1 MRNMFSPAKINLY
14 LNILGKRT
22 DGYHEL
28 DSIFLK
34 LDFGDDLE
42 FFEND
47 SGEISLETNSI
58 LNSPQRE
65 DFELVSEKGDFRKNI
80 LCKTF
85 EKAKSLKKIEKGV
98 HIRLTKRIP
107 TGGGLGGGSSNAAAL
122 LKYLFPEK
130 IPNPDKEFLQFA
142 GSIGA
147 DVPFFLYEK
156 SCVVRGIGEICEPRD
171 IHIPNE
177 GLLAVPKFSIPTKE
191 SFQSLKK
198 DLLKTPPSKSWKILN
213 EGDITQLNQ
222 GNLTFFREQFLNEFE
237 NFAFQIHPVLQE
249 LKHCFYDSGAV
260 FALMTG
266 TGACV
271 YSFWEKQKP
280 DLNQLRNQF
289 PEIQFISFH
298 VL

>member
-1 MRNMFSPAKINLY
+1 MFSPAKINLY
-14 LNILGKRT
+14 LNILGKRE

-34 LDFGDDLE
+34 LSFGDDLE

-47 SGEISLETNSI
+47 SGEISLETVSL
-58 LNSPQRE
+58 LNSPQKE
-65 DFELVSEKGDFRKNI
+65 DFELVSEKGDFTKNI
-80 LCKTF
+80 LYKAF
-85 EKAKSLKKIEKGV
+85 QKAKTLKEIEKGV

-122 LKYLFPEK
+122 LKYLFPERMK
-130 IPNPDKEFLQFA
+130 NPDKEFLQFA

-147 DVPFFLYEK
+147 DVPFFLYDK
-156 SCVVRGIGEICEPRD
+156 NCIVRGIGEICEPLD
-171 IHIPNE
+171 LHIPNQ

-191 SFQSLKK
+191 SFISLKK
-198 DLLKTPPSKSWKILN
+198 DLLKTLPSKSWKILN

-222 GNLTFFREQFLNEFE
+222 GNLSFFREQFLNEFE
-237 NFAFQIHPVLQE
+237 NYAFQLHPILQE
-249 LKHCFYDSGAV
+249 LKQCFYDSGAV
-260 FALMTG
+260 FTLMTG

-271 YSFWEKQKP
+271 YSFWDKQKP
-280 DLNQLRNQF
+280 DLSSLKGRF
-289 PEIQFISFH
+289 PEIQFISFY

>member
-1 MRNMFSPAKINLY
+1 MFSPAKINFY
-14 LNILGKRT
+14 LNILGKRE

-34 LDFGDDLE
+34 LSFGDDLE

-47 SGEISLETNSI
+47 SGEISLETVSL
-58 LNSPQRE
+58 LNSPQKE
-65 DFELVSEKGDFRKNI
+65 DFELVSEKGDFTKNI
-80 LCKTF
+80 LYKAF
-85 EKAKSLKKIEKGV
+85 QKAKTLKEIEKGV

-122 LKYLFPEK
+122 LKYLFPERMK
-130 IPNPDKEFLQFA
+130 NPDKEFLQFA

-147 DVPFFLYEK
+147 DVPFFLYDK
-156 SCVVRGIGEICEPRD
+156 NCIVRGIGEICEPLD
-171 IHIPNE
+171 LHIPNQ

-191 SFQSLKK
+191 SFISLKK
-198 DLLKTPPSKSWKILN
+198 DLLKTPPSKSWKILK

-222 GNLTFFREQFLNEFE
+222 GNLSFFREQFLNEFE
-237 NFAFQIHPVLQE
+237 NYAFQLHPILQE
-249 LKHCFYDSGAV
+249 LKQCFYDSGAV
-260 FALMTG
+260 FTLMTG

-271 YSFWEKQKP
+271 YSFWDKQKP
-280 DLNQLRNQF
+280 DLSSLKGRF
-289 PEIQFISFH
+289 PEIQFISFY